1 MTSGQRG
8 PQPEPTGYQIL
19 VRGHLGATTL
29 RAFPGLRAETQD
41 RDTLL
46 RGPIADQ
53 AALHGVLAQIEAL
66 GLELLEVH
74 RVPPQAGRAG
84 LAEPSRA
91 TGS

>member
-1 MTSGQRG
+1 MTATITG
-8 PQPEPTGYQIL
+8 PRYQIL
-19 VRGHLGATTL
+19 VRGHLGATAR

-74 RVPPQAGRAG
+74 RLPPQTDHEHPR
-84 LAEPSRA
+84 EESSR
-91 TGS
+91 